1 MANTVKDLSGQ
12 RFGRLIALKPLEERK
27 KGYVMWECK
36 CDCGNTAIVSTK
48 QLVTGGTLSCGCLRK
63 ERALEQTVDITG
75 QRFGKLVALK
85 PTDERRRGIVLWE
98 CQCDCGNIAYVLKTN
113 LKKGATR
120 SCGCL
125 HRESTNRNPVRD
137 LTGQRF
143 GRLVVKG
150 PTEQRKGSNVVWECA
165 CDCGNTT
172 FATTNVLTN
181 GSKRSCGCLSK
192 EYVDEKLLRDLTGQR
207 FGRLVARKPMEE
219 RKNGYV
225 LWECQCDCGNIAYV
239 PTSLLTSGNTSS
251 CGCLKKSWLSE
262 KRPGKRPKDLT
273 GQRFNKLVALRPT
286 EERKNGNVMWECRCD
301 CGNSTVI
308 RRSMLVSG
316 KTKSCG
322 CLRKEGKKKN

>member
-75 QRFGKLVALK
+75 QRFGKLVELK

-125 HRESTNRNPVRD
+125 HRESANRNPV
-137 LTGQRF
+137 
-143 GRLVVKG
+143 
-150 PTEQRKGSNVVWECA
+150 
-165 CDCGNTT
+165 
-172 FATTNVLTN
+172 
-181 GSKRSCGCLSK
+181 
-192 EYVDEKLLRDLTGQR
+192 RDLTGQR